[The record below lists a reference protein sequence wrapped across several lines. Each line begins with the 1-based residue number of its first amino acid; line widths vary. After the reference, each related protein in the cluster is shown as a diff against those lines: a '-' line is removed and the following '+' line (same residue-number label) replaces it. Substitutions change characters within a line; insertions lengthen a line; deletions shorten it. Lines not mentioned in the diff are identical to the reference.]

1 MNNYHSVTLSVS
13 NKKLNC
19 NNIINYLKHINIMAS
34 VTENKSITPDGIE
47 NGCNILLP
55 YVNKD
60 TLQYQIWEPLK
71 RRHNLSCAHLN
82 VPGTYSG
89 CIYDFIMKTNCPS
102 RLKEEAKQ
110 AKQAKQAEEK

>member
-13 NKKLNC
+13 NKHLQCKH
-19 NNIINYLKHINIMAS
+19 IINYLHHCNIIAS
-34 VTENKSITPDGIE
+34 VTENKSITPSGIE

-55 YVNKD
+55 YVNKQ
-60 TLQYQIWEPLK
+60 TLKENIWEPLQ
-71 RRHNLSCAHLN
+71 RRHNLTCAHVN

-102 RLKEEAKQ
+102 RLKELEKQ
-110 AKQAKQAEEK
+110 KELEK